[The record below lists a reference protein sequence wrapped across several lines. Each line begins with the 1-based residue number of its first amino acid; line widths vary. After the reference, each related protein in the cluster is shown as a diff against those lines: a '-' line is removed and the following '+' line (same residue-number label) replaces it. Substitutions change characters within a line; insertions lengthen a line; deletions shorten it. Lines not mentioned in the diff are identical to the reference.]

1 MIERF
6 LPLKASHQF
15 DVLKKTVGCGHF
27 DGRSAYG
34 LLMSTRL
41 PPKMSRSRS
50 GYYNAIEYIGPRPQ
64 RAKRPNFFGGWVIVV
79 IALCAAVFFGKP
91 LIGGV
96 WAADKGPTD
105 AQVEMIAGQ
114 LESTGKFPSRL
125 AAEALRYSG
134 SQVTYDPSYYKIPYP
149 EGDVPSGKGVA
160 ADMVIRCYRNL
171 GIDLQK
177 EIHEDMESNFRVY
190 PQLWAATGSD
200 TNIDHRRVPNLQ
212 RFFSRKGVTLTNS
225 SDPSEYVVGDIVVW
239 ALSNAETHIGIVV
252 PPAPGDEGRNIPWV
266 VHHPAGGGVKWEK
279 ALFDHQIL
287 GHFRYPAE

>member
-1 MIERF
+1 
-6 LPLKASHQF
+6 
-15 DVLKKTVGCGHF
+15 
-27 DGRSAYG
+27 
-34 LLMSTRL
+34 
-41 PPKMSRSRS
+41 MSRKRS

-64 RAKRPNFFGGWVIVV
+64 KAKRPNLFGGWVIVA
-79 IALCAAVFFGKP
+79 IALAAAVFFGKP

-125 AAEALRYSG
+125 AAEALRYSC
-134 SQVTYDPSYYKIPYP
+134 SDVIYDPAYYNG
-149 EGDVPSGKGVA
+149 EVPAGKGVA
-160 ADMVIRCYRNL
+160 ADLVVRCYRSL

-177 EIHEDMESNFRVY
+177 EVHEDMGSHFRVY
-190 PQLWAATGSD
+190 PQLWAATGPD
-200 TNIDHRRVPNLQ
+200 INIDHRRVPNLQ
-212 RFFSRKGVTLTNS
+212 RFFSRKGETLGTGS
-225 SDPSEYVVGDIVVW
+225 EPSEYMVGDIVVW

-252 PPAPGDEGRNIPWV
+252 PAAPGDEGRSSPWV

-287 GHFRYPAE
+287 GHFRYPSE